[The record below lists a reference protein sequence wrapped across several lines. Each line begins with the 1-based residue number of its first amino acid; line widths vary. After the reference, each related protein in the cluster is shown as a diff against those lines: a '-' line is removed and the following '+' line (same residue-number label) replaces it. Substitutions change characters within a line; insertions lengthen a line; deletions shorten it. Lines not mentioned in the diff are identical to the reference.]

1 MDPVVIAGGLA
12 VAFALL
18 ALMLWRRAADLEEQ
32 VRALEAKLADRAP
45 TKESAPAEA
54 AKDDAAEDE
63 AAKDE
68 AKVEEEDE
76 DERAEAAESNDDE
89 EEDEA
94 SDDDEEEDEEEDD
107 EEEDDEEEVAAAPA
121 PPTEQAAAPEPVAEA
136 EPPEPVAEPAAPA
149 EPAPPPKA
157 EPDPR
162 RLEALKIVSEA
173 FELARY
179 LDFDAIV
186 EKPSTYRV
194 TIPITAANGKAVR
207 FLEDGMFTC
216 LAQVRIEDDNA
227 VLHIDTGKG
236 PP

>member
-45 TKESAPAEA
+45 TKESARAEA
-54 AKDDAAEDE
+54 AKDDAA
-63 AAKDE
+63 KDE
-68 AKVEEEDE
+68 ARVEEEDE

-94 SDDDEEEDEEEDD
+94 SDDDDD
-107 EEEDDEEEVAAAPA
+107 EEDDEEEVAAAPA

-136 EPPEPVAEPAAPA
+136 EPPEPVAEPSAPA

>member
-12 VAFALL
+12 VAFALA

-32 VRALEAKLADRAP
+32 VRALTAKLAERGP
-45 TKESAPAEA
+45 EEESA
-54 AKDDAAEDE
+54 AAEKAPAKANAENDE
-63 AAKDE
+63 D
-68 AKVEEEDE
+68 EDE
-76 DERAEAAESNDDE
+76 DERAEAADDSTDE
-89 EEDEA
+89 DEDEDAEGDEEDEDELAA
-94 SDDDEEEDEEEDD
+94 S
-107 EEEDDEEEVAAAPA
+107 PA
-121 PPTEQAAAPEPVAEA
+121 PPTEQAAAPEPVAEPAKPAPEPELA
-136 EPPEPVAEPAAPA
+136 EPEPAAAAPA
-149 EPAPPPKA
+149 EPAPAPKA
-157 EPDPR
+157 PEPDPR

-194 TIPITAANGKAVR
+194 TVPITAANGSAVR

-216 LAQVRIEDDNA
+216 LAQVRIEDDSA
-227 VLHIDTGKG
+227 ILHIDTGKG

>member
-54 AKDDAAEDE
+54 AKDDAA
-63 AAKDE
+63 KDE
-68 AKVEEEDE
+68 ARVEEEDE

-94 SDDDEEEDEEEDD
+94 SDDDDD
-107 EEEDDEEEVAAAPA
+107 DDDEEDDEEEVAAAPA